1 MVTLKN
7 EPVLC
12 TAASTKKVLIWPKS
26 YPIFCLSI
34 CSTSAIS
41 IATSQHLSPKKVPH
55 ASLSGNQESTIATP
69 MSYPSVDPKRSV
81 DTSISGTIRPSEL
94 SSAKVSVDIFTIGS
108 SSSKSTKKW
117 INTVRNSTTT
127 KNC

>member
-7 EPVLC
+7 EPVSC
-12 TAASTKKVLIWPKS
+12 TAASIKKVPIWPKS
-26 YPIFCLSI
+26 YPTFCLSI
-34 CSTSAIS
+34 YSISAIS

-55 ASLSGNQESTIATP
+55 ASPFGNQEYTIATP

-81 DTSISGTIRPSEL
+81 DISISGTIRPSEF
-94 SSAKVSVDIFTIGS
+94 SSAKVFVDIFTTGS

-127 KNC
+127 KSY